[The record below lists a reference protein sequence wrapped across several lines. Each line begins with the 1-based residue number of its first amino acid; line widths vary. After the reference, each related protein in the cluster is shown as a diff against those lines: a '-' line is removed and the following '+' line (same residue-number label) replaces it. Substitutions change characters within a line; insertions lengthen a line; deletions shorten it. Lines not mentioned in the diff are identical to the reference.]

1 MWRPR
6 KKNRP
11 AVIRWAWRGR
21 VRGRRFV
28 WRVVGRVRC
37 LPPFVAD
44 LPARLRAGPRTFA
57 DAGADLGYFGD
68 PARATAEEGHAML
81 DALADIIIGA
91 IPWH

>member
-1 MWRPR
+1 MHQRHNAPDLAHILNQCR
-6 KKNRP
+6 LGVGVK
-11 AVIRWAWRGR
+11 
-21 VRGRRFV
+21 FV
-28 WRVVGRVRC
+28 
-37 LPPFVAD
+37 
-44 LPARLRAGPRTFA
+44 ARLRAGARTFA